1 MSSGRIF
8 AKHGHVPLRVRVP
21 ARRMGRTLFL
31 IVGVCWVA
39 AVSVGLSVLWA
50 YENGPGGAAD
60 APEQW
65 PVASHLP
72 APHQRPALVLL
83 VHPQCPCSHATVA
96 ELARLMAHAPDRV
109 DAHVLFLKPRGM
121 SESWAKSD
129 LWQNAAA
136 IPGVDVRLDEGGVE
150 AQRFGGATSGETLL
164 YDTAGHLQFNG
175 GITGS
180 RGHEGDN
187 AGRSTLESLLTGGTS
202 GTKLSTLVF
211 GCALFAPRDE
221 APVQ

>member
-1 MSSGRIF
+1 
-8 AKHGHVPLRVRVP
+8 
-21 ARRMGRTLFL
+21 MGRTLFL

-50 YENGPGGAAD
+50 YENGPGDAAD
-60 APEQW
+60 PPEQW
-65 PVASHLP
+65 PAASRL
-72 APHQRPALVLL
+72 APPGQRPVLVVL

-96 ELARLMAHAPDRV
+96 ELARLMTHAQDRAE
-109 DAHVLFLKPRGM
+109 AHVLFLKPRGM

-150 AQRFGGATSGETLL
+150 GQRFGGATSGETLL
-164 YDTAGHLQFNG
+164 YDTAGRLRFNG

-187 AGRSTLESLLTGGTS
+187 AGRSALESILTGGTS
-202 GTKLSTLVF
+202 ATPSTFVF

-221 APVQ
+221 APVP

>member
-1 MSSGRIF
+1 MSCGRIF

-21 ARRMGRTLFL
+21 ARRMERTLFL
-31 IVGVCWVA
+31 IVGVCWVV

-50 YENGPGGAAD
+50 YENGPGNAGD
-60 APEQW
+60 APVQW
-65 PVASHLP
+65 PVASRLP

-96 ELARLMAHAPDRV
+96 ELARLMAHVQDRV
-109 DAHVLFLKPRGM
+109 EAHVLFLQPRGM
-121 SESWAKSD
+121 SESWVKSD

-150 AQRFGGATSGETLL
+150 AQRFGSATSGETLL
-164 YDTAGHLQFNG
+164 YDTAGRLRFNG

-187 AGRSTLESLLTGGTS
+187 AGRSALESILAGGTS
-202 GTKLSTLVF
+202 GTSSTFVF

-221 APVQ
+221 AQVP

>member
-1 MSSGRIF
+1 
-8 AKHGHVPLRVRVP
+8 VP
-21 ARRMGRTLFL
+21 ARRIGRTLFL
-31 IVGVCWVA
+31 IVGVCWVV

-50 YENGPGGAAD
+50 YENRPGAAAD

-65 PVASHLP
+65 PATSRLGP
-72 APHQRPALVLL
+72 PRQRPVLVVLM
-83 VHPQCPCSHATVA
+83 HPQCPCSHASVA
-96 ELARLMAHAPDRV
+96 ELARLMAHAQDRV
-109 DAHVLFLKPRGM
+109 EAHVLFLQPRGM

-129 LWQNAAA
+129 LWQNAAS

-164 YDTAGHLQFNG
+164 YDTAGHLQFKG
-175 GITGS
+175 GLTGS

-187 AGRSTLESLLTGGTS
+187 AGRSALESILTGGTP
-202 GTKLSTLVF
+202 GTPSTFVF

-221 APVQ
+221 LHVP